1 MFRYSLMRV
10 LETQKLPLN
19 TEFWSIQQ
27 LESVLIKYRFEKN
40 TRFERDFTQE
50 KFIQFNGLLHE
61 YHERKD
67 ARNNV
72 TIHKYCS
79 DQKTGPS
86 F

>member
-27 LESVLIKYRFEKN
+27 LESVLIKYRCEK
-40 TRFERDFTQE
+40 DFTQE

>member
-1 MFRYSLMRV
+1 M
-10 LETQKLPLN
+10 
-19 TEFWSIQQ
+19 
-27 LESVLIKYRFEKN
+27 
-40 TRFERDFTQE
+40 QE